1 MASANGQTTKRKK
14 KVPVSECAKALAKGN
29 ILQCLPL
36 ELRQE
41 VFAFAAFDYVRST
54 SSLIEASGISERT
67 HEWLPPMCHVNDDF
81 FFESLPIFLKHIDFV
96 IREASTA
103 YGLYFFL
110 QATRTFSCVHS
121 LSYHAASTLTPFFA
135 GPQLLKECNN
145 LRHVWLKFGSDD
157 FPSIHRHKKSN
168 PPFKL
173 DRRAFLEN
181 HSFRQLLSL
190 KQIEKITICIV
201 KKLTR
206 LGATVEEERREDEQV
221 WGVVGW
227 LKKKY
232 LRRNLAV
239 QIIVN
244 VTYVGLGA

>member
-1 MASANGQTTKRKK
+1 MAWTNDQTMTK
-14 KVPVSECAKALAKGN
+14 KVPASEYAKALVKGN
-29 ILQCLPL
+29 ILRCLPL

-67 HEWLPPMCHVNDDF
+67 HEWLPPMCHVNDEF
-81 FFESLPIFLKHIDFV
+81 FLESLPMFLKHIDVV
-96 IREASTA
+96 IREAYTA

-110 QATRTFSCVHS
+110 QATGTFSYVYS

-145 LRHVWLKFGSDD
+145 IRHVWLKFSNDD

-168 PPFKL
+168 KPFEL
-173 DRRAFLEN
+173 DRKAFLEN

-190 KQIEKITICIV
+190 KQVGKITISVV
-201 KKLTR
+201 KKSR
-206 LGATVEEERREDEQV
+206 LLATTSDEERREDEKV
-221 WGVVGW
+221 WGIVRW
-227 LKKKY
+227 LENKY

-239 QIIVN
+239 QIVVN
-244 VTYVGLGA
+244 VTYVELDA